1 MGEAGLYR
9 RAGCGISV
17 TATSGRRELGV
28 PENLHSETPASSRP
42 PLRNPSILRRKSP
55 RPDQGFWD
63 ALCNA
68 GRWPRT
74 RCAVDRDTPSRR
86 AASRTGSPRT
96 ESTACRETWRGG
108 RPSRRPSRLTR
119 ASPARTRSA
128 ILARSNSEIAPRMC
142 IWSFPA
148 GVVAPGG
155 VDDPAA
161 EPPPLPPDAG
171 QSGSH
176 PFGDSSP
183 LEFRDR
189 PEDVHLELPGWRRR
203 INALRQRDE
212 VHAQCL
218 QIVEQ
223 CDEVLETAAESV
235 EPPTYDDIEAPL
247 LAWAEIARLC
257 G

>member
-148 GVVAPGG
+148 GVVASMPSASETKSTPSACRSSSSVMRCLRLRPSRSSRQHTTTSKRRCWHGQKLHGYAADLLKTGSG
-155 VDDPAA
+155 VAPRGMPCAFSTGR
-161 EPPPLPPDAG
+161 PRQPL
-171 QSGSH
+171 
-176 PFGDSSP
+176 
-183 LEFRDR
+183 
-189 PEDVHLELPGWRRR
+189 
-203 INALRQRDE
+203 
-212 VHAQCL
+212 
-218 QIVEQ
+218 
-223 CDEVLETAAESV
+223 
-235 EPPTYDDIEAPL
+235 
-247 LAWAEIARLC
+247 
-257 G
+257 